1 MKLHFA
7 VDLVKVER
15 RVKYL
20 LKNFIKCSLW
30 FSKDLLLCITNVR
43 DYNVELKSTSR
54 MLKIRFPITKVLKS
68 LLIAKRAVDVLA
80 ILRYTFKKKCIVRI
94 AKMQVQ

>member
-20 LKNFIKCSLW
+20 LKNFIKCSLC
-30 FSKDLLLCITNVR
+30 FSKVLPSCITHVR

-54 MLKIRFPITKVLKS
+54 MLEIRFPITKELKS
-68 LLIAKRAVDVLA
+68 LLIVKRAVDVLA

>member
-7 VDLVKVER
+7 VDLAKVE

-30 FSKDLLLCITNVR
+30 FLLCITYVR

-54 MLKIRFPITKVLKS
+54 MLEIRFPITKVLKS
-68 LLIAKRAVDVLA
+68 LLIVKRAVDVLA